1 MGEKAG
7 NIKSIMEK
15 KKLQIWLPL
24 LLSISMII
32 GMFFGFKMR
41 DGLPGKSFFYK
52 ETRRPLQEV
61 LDIIS
66 RKYVDSVD
74 LEKLS
79 DTAIIALLHQLDPHS
94 SFIPAEDLDMVNED
108 INGNFFGVGI
118 EYNIFFDT
126 MHVVNVFKDGPAF
139 KAGIRIGD
147 KILKAGD
154 SSYVGKK
161 LTGELIR
168 KTLRGPLGS
177 PVVLS
182 VFREGKKIDIKID
195 RGIIPIYSMEASYMI
210 NPTTGFIRLNKF
222 TKQTYREFMEALTS
236 LKKQGLQ
243 KLILD
248 IRGNGGGVMDEAVE
262 IADEFLP
269 GDKLIT
275 YTEGLHN
282 KKKEYRCRRQGQFET
297 GALVLLA
304 DEGSASASEILLGAL
319 QDWDRAT
326 IIGRR
331 SFGKGLV
338 QEQFNLTDRSALR
351 LTVARYYTPVGRSIQ
366 RSYAN
371 GDKAYFAEVTN
382 RYTDGSML
390 TADSIKN
397 DSSRIYSTQGGKK
410 IFGGGGISPDYFIAA
425 DTGRLDTTTT
435 KLYYKGLLSDF
446 GYLYILKNPG
456 TAGSFKNA
464 DQFTRDFNFSDAD
477 WNYFSQLVAKDSID
491 ISRISEKE
499 KIFLRKTLKASI
511 ARQLYRTE
519 GYYEVMNAD
528 DKAVMKALELLK

>member
-1 MGEKAG
+1 
-7 NIKSIMEK
+7 MEK

-32 GMFFGFKMR
+32 GMFLGFKMR
-41 DGLPGKSFFYK
+41 DGLPGKSFFYTEK
-52 ETRRPLQEV
+52 RRPLQEV
-61 LDIIS
+61 LDIIN

-94 SFIPAEDLDMVNED
+94 SFIPAEDLEMVNED

-126 MHVVNVFKDGPAF
+126 MHVINVFKDGPAF
-139 KAGIRIGD
+139 KAGIKIGD

-154 SSYVGKK
+154 SNFVDRK
-161 LTGELIR
+161 LSGDLIR

-177 PVVLS
+177 PVKMQVLRGNQKLDLT
-182 VFREGKKIDIKID
+182 VD
-195 RGIIPIYSMEASYMI
+195 RGVIPIFSMDAAYMLT
-210 NPTTGFIRLNKF
+210 PAVGFIRLNKF
-222 TKQTYREFMEALTS
+222 TKQTYKEFMTALES

-297 GALVLLA
+297 GALVVLA

-371 GDKAYFAEVTN
+371 GDKAYFAEVSN

-397 DSSRIYSTQGGKK
+397 DSSRIFSTQGGKK
-410 IFGGGGISPDYFIAA
+410 IFGGGGISPDYFVAA
-425 DTGRLDTTTT
+425 DTGRLDSTTTR
-435 KLYYKGLLSDF
+435 LYYKGLLSDF
-446 GYLYILKNPG
+446 GYLYALNNP
-456 TAGSFKNA
+456 AISSSYKNA
-464 DQFTRDFNFSDAD
+464 KEFTKNFTLSPAD
-477 WNYFSQLVAKDSID
+477 WNFFSSLAAKDSINVN
-491 ISRISEKE
+491 RISAREKDF
-499 KIFLRKTLKASI
+499 ISKTLKASV
-511 ARQLYRTE
+511 ARQLFRTE

-528 DKAVMKALELLK
+528 DKAIIKALEVLK

>member
-1 MGEKAG
+1 
-7 NIKSIMEK
+7 MEK

-24 LLSISMII
+24 LLSLAMII
-32 GMFFGFKMR
+32 GMFLGFKMR
-41 DGLPGKSFFYK
+41 DGLPGKSFFYR

-61 LDIIS
+61 MDIIS

-74 LEKLS
+74 LDRLS
-79 DTAIIALLHQLDPHS
+79 DTAIIALLRQLDPHS
-94 SFIPAEDLDMVNED
+94 SYIPAEDLDMVNED
-108 INGNFFGVGI
+108 INGNFFGIGI

-126 MHVVNVFKDGPAF
+126 MHVVNVLKDGPAF
-139 KAGIRIGD
+139 KAGIRIAD

-168 KTLRGPLGS
+168 RTLRGPLGS
-177 PVVLS
+177 PVKLHIL
-182 VFREGKKIDIKID
+182 RDGKQIDISID
-195 RGIIPIYSMEASYMI
+195 RGIIPIYSVEAAYMI
-210 NPTTGFIRLNKF
+210 DGSTGFIRLNKF

-248 IRGNGGGVMDEAVE
+248 IRGNGGGVLDEAIE

-275 YTEGLHN
+275 YTEGLHSR
-282 KKKEYRCRRQGQFET
+282 KKEYRCRREGQFET
-297 GALVLLA
+297 GKLILLA

-338 QEQFNLTDRSALR
+338 QEQFDLADRAALR

-382 RYTDGSML
+382 RYNDGSML
-390 TADSIKN
+390 TADSVKN
-397 DSSRIYSTQGGKK
+397 DTSKIYSTQGGKK
-410 IFGGGGISPDYFIAA
+410 IFGGGGISPDYFIPA
-425 DTGRLDTTTT
+425 DTGRLDTVTAQ
-435 KLYYKGLLSDF
+435 LYYKGIFGDF
-446 GYLYILKNPG
+446 GYLYILKNPA
-456 TAGSFKNA
+456 TVSVYKNA
-464 DQFTRDFNFSDAD
+464 ALFTKDFQFSETD
-477 WNYFSQLVAKDSID
+477 WNYFAQLAAKDSIPVNKV
-491 ISRISEKE
+491 SEKE
-499 KIFLRKTLKASI
+499 KGFITRTLKASI
-511 ARQLYRTE
+511 ARQLFRTE
-519 GYYEVMNAD
+519 GYYEVINAD
-528 DKAVMKALELLK
+528 DKAVIKALELLK

>member
-1 MGEKAG
+1 
-7 NIKSIMEK
+7 MEK
-15 KKLQIWLPL
+15 KKLQLWLPL
-24 LLSISMII
+24 LLSVTMII
-32 GMFFGFKMR
+32 GMFLGFKMR
-41 DGLPGKSFFYK
+41 DGLPGKSFFYAEK
-52 ETRRPLQEV
+52 RRPLQEV

-94 SFIPAEDLDMVNED
+94 SYIPAEDIEMVNED
-108 INGNFFGVGI
+108 MNGNFFGVGI

-126 MHVVNVFKDGPAF
+126 MHVINVMKDGPAF
-139 KAGIRIGD
+139 KAGMKIGD

-154 SSYVGKK
+154 SSYVDKK
-161 LTGELIR
+161 LTGELVR

-177 PVVLS
+177 PVKLQVL
-182 VFREGKKIDIKID
+182 RNGKLMDITID
-195 RGIIPIYSMEASYMI
+195 RGVIPIHSVEASYMMG
-210 NPTTGFIRLNKF
+210 NGTGFIRLNKF
-222 TKQTYREFMEALTS
+222 TKQTYKEFMIALDG
-236 LKKQGLQ
+236 LKKQGLK

-248 IRGNGGGVMDEAVE
+248 VRGNGGGVLDEAIE
-262 IADEFLP
+262 IADEFLS

-275 YTEGLHN
+275 YTEGLHS
-282 KKKEYRCRRQGQFET
+282 KKKEYRCRRNGMFET
-297 GALVLLA
+297 GELVLLA

-338 QEQFNLTDRSALR
+338 QEQFDLTDRSALR
-351 LTVARYYTPVGRSIQ
+351 LTIARYYTPVGRSIQ

-382 RYTDGSML
+382 RYNDGSMV

-397 DSSRIYSTQGGKK
+397 DTTKMYSTQGGKK
-410 IFGGGGISPDYFIAA
+410 IFGGGGISPDIFVAA

-446 GYLYILKNPG
+446 GYLYILNHP
-456 TAGSFKNA
+456 ALDGSYKNA
-464 DQFTRDFNFSDAD
+464 QEFTKGFNITAAD
-477 WNYFSQLVAKDSID
+477 WTYFAQLAARDSID
-491 ISRISEKE
+491 VNRVAEKE
-499 KIFLRKTLKASI
+499 KAFIIKTLKASV
-511 ARQLYRTE
+511 ARQLFRTE
-519 GYYEVMNAD
+519 GYYEVMNSD
-528 DKAVMKALELLK
+528 DKAVLKALEILK

>member
-1 MGEKAG
+1 
-7 NIKSIMEK
+7 MEK
-15 KKLQIWLPL
+15 KKLQTWLPL
-24 LLSISMII
+24 LLSLSMII
-32 GMFFGFKMR
+32 GMFLGFKMR
-41 DGLPGKSFFYK
+41 DGLPGKSFFYTEK
-52 ETRRPLQEV
+52 RRPLQEV

-74 LEKLS
+74 LDKLS

-94 SFIPAEDLDMVNED
+94 SYIPAEDIEMVNED
-108 INGNFFGVGI
+108 MNGNFFGVGI

-126 MHVVNVFKDGPAF
+126 MHVVNVLKDGPAF
-139 KAGIRIGD
+139 KAGIKIGD

-161 LTGELIR
+161 PSGELIR

-177 PVVLS
+177 PVKLRVLRNGKLLDIIINRGSIPVYS
-182 VFREGKKIDIKID
+182 V
-195 RGIIPIYSMEASYMI
+195 EAAYMM
-210 NPTTGFIRLNKF
+210 NSNTGFIRINKF
-222 TKQTYREFMEALTS
+222 TRQTYREFMTALEA

-248 IRGNGGGVMDEAVE
+248 LRGNGGGVLDEAIE

-275 YTEGLHN
+275 YTEGLHS

-297 GALVLLA
+297 GELVLLA

-331 SFGKGLV
+331 TFGKGLV
-338 QEQFNLTDRSALR
+338 QEQFDLTDRSALR

-371 GDKAYFAEVTN
+371 GDKAYFEEVTN
-382 RYTDGSML
+382 RYNDGSMV

-397 DSSRIYSTQGGKK
+397 DTTKMYSTKGGKK

-425 DTGRLDTTTT
+425 DTGRLDTTTS

-446 GYLYILKNPG
+446 GYLYILNNPQVA
-456 TAGSFKNA
+456 TAYKDA
-464 DQFTRDFNFSDAD
+464 DQFTKNFQVAEAD
-477 WNYFSQLVAKDSID
+477 WNYFAQVAAKDSIYVTN
-491 ISRISEKE
+491 ISAKE
-499 KIFLRKTLKASI
+499 RAFITKTLKASI
-511 ARQLYRTE
+511 ARQLFRTE
-519 GYYEVMNAD
+519 GYYEVMNSD
-528 DKAVMKALELLK
+528 DKAVLKALEVMK

>member
-1 MGEKAG
+1 
-7 NIKSIMEK
+7 MEK

-24 LLSISMII
+24 LLSIAMII
-32 GMFFGFKMR
+32 GMFLGFKMR
-41 DGLPGKSFFYK
+41 DGLPGKSFFYTEK
-52 ETRRPLQEV
+52 RRPLQEV

-94 SFIPAEDLDMVNED
+94 SYIPAEDLEMVNED

-126 MHVVNVFKDGPAF
+126 MHVINVFKDGPAF
-139 KAGIRIGD
+139 KAGIKIGD

-154 SSYVGKK
+154 SSYTDRK
-161 LTGELIR
+161 LTGELVR

-177 PVVLS
+177 PVKLQVL
-182 VFREGKKIDIKID
+182 RDGKKIDIIID
-195 RGIIPIYSMEASYMI
+195 RGVIPIFSMESAYMM
-210 NPTTGFIRLNKF
+210 NSTTGFIRLNKF
-222 TKQTYREFMEALTS
+222 TKQTYREFMQALES
-236 LKKQGLQ
+236 LKKQGLK

-248 IRGNGGGVMDEAVE
+248 LRGNGGGVMDEAVE
-262 IADEFLP
+262 IADEFLS

-275 YTEGLHN
+275 YTEGLHS

-297 GALVLLA
+297 GELVLLA

-338 QEQFNLTDRSALR
+338 QEQFDLTDRSALR

-371 GDKAYFAEVTN
+371 GDKAYFEEVTN

-397 DSSRIYSTQGGKK
+397 DTTKIYSTQGGKK
-410 IFGGGGISPDYFIAA
+410 IFGGGGISPDIFVAA

-435 KLYYKGLLSDF
+435 RLYYTGLLSDY
-446 GYLYILKNPG
+446 GYLYILKNPA
-456 TAGSFKNA
+456 TAGAYKDA
-464 DQFTRDFNFSDAD
+464 QQFVKEFNFSEAD
-477 WNYFSQLVAKDSID
+477 WAYFSQVAAKDSINVN
-491 ISRISEKE
+491 RISEKG
-499 KIFLRKTLKASI
+499 KAYISKTLKASI
-511 ARQLYRTE
+511 ARQLFRTE
-519 GYYEVMNAD
+519 GFYEVMNSD
-528 DKAVMKALELLK
+528 DKAVMKALEILK